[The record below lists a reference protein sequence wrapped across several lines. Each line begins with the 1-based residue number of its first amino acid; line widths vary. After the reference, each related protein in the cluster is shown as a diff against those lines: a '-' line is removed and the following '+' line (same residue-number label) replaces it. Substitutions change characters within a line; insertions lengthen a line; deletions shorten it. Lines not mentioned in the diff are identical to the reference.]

1 MGAAPPLKD
10 ERARGA
16 VTFRHGTTMADEE
29 RRWVVDSI
37 EEGVAAVEEDG
48 ARMLYV
54 PAWLLPAAVR
64 EGDVLRVSRRDEGAA
79 SSLRIEVD
87 RIATQEA
94 QGRAREQV
102 SRLSQDDPEGDIA
115 L

>member
-1 MGAAPPLKD
+1 
-10 ERARGA
+10 
-16 VTFRHGTTMADEE
+16 MADEE
-29 RRWVVDSI
+29 RRWVVDSM

-54 PAWLLPAAVR
+54 PAWLLPATVR

-79 SSLRIEVD
+79 SLLRIEVD
-87 RIATQEA
+87 RAATQEA
-94 QGRAREQV
+94 LARVGEQV
-102 SRLSQDDPEGDIA
+102 SRLARDDPGGDIA

>member
-1 MGAAPPLKD
+1 MGD
-10 ERARGA
+10 EA
-16 VTFRHGTTMADEE
+16 

-54 PAWLLPAAVR
+54 PAWLLPPAAR

-79 SSLRIEVD
+79 AALRIEVD
-87 RIATQEA
+87 RAATDEA
-94 QGRAREQV
+94 LGRSRKQV
-102 SRLSQDDPEGDIA
+102 SRLSQNDPGGDIV

>member
-1 MGAAPPLKD
+1 
-10 ERARGA
+10 
-16 VTFRHGTTMADEE
+16 MADEE
-29 RRWVVDSI
+29 RRWVVDSM

-54 PAWLLPAAVR
+54 PAWLLPRTVR

-79 SSLRIEVD
+79 SLLRIEVD
-87 RIATQEA
+87 RAATQEA
-94 QGRAREQV
+94 LGRVREQV
-102 SRLSQDDPEGDIA
+102 SRLARDDPGGDIA

>member
-1 MGAAPPLKD
+1 
-10 ERARGA
+10 
-16 VTFRHGTTMADEE
+16 MADGE

-48 ARMLYV
+48 ARMLHV

-64 EGDVLRVSRRDEGAA
+64 EGDVLRVERRDEGAG
-79 SSLRIEVD
+79 STVRFEVE
-87 RIATQEA
+87 RSATDDA
-94 QGRAREQV
+94 RDRAREQV
-102 SRLSQDDPEGDIA
+102 SRLSRTDPGGDIV